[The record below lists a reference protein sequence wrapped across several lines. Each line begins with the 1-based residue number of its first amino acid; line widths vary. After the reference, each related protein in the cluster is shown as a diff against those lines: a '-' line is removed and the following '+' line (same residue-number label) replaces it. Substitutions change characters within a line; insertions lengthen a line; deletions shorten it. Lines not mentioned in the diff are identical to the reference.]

1 MSTSEPPPLPAI
13 QRATKN
19 WRRGVLIGVIVMAG
33 LVVVLLRPFGLIR
46 PFFVPTGAMTPAL
59 SPNDHFMMERFTFL
73 VRKPHRGDIIVFRTD
88 GIASLPADTLFIK
101 RVAGEPGERLR
112 ISDGKLCVNDTHV
125 ALRNASGEIRYV
137 FLPGSSYLASPSD
150 TVTVP
155 DGQYFVLG
163 DNSSNS
169 SDSRF
174 WGFVPAK
181 NVMGRALVR
190 YWPPERIGGVR

>member
-1 MSTSEPPPLPAI
+1 
-13 QRATKN
+13 
-19 WRRGVLIGVIVMAG
+19 MAG
-33 LVVVLLRPFGLIR
+33 LVVVLLRLFGLIR

-59 SPNDHFMMERFTFL
+59 SPGDHFMMERFTFL
-73 VRKPHRGDIIVFRTD
+73 VRKPQRGDMIVFRTD
-88 GIASLPADTLFIK
+88 GIASLPADTLYIK

-112 ISDGKLCVNDTHV
+112 ISDGKLYVNDTHV

-137 FLPGSSYLASPSD
+137 FLPGSSYLASDKDS
-150 TVTVP
+150 VTVP

-181 NVMGRALVR
+181 NVMGRASVC
-190 YWPPERIGGVR
+190 YWPPARIGGVR

>member
-1 MSTSEPPPLPAI
+1 MSEPPPLPAI
-13 QRATKN
+13 QRATKS
-19 WRRGVLIGVIVMAG
+19 WRRRVLIGVIVMAG
-33 LVVVLLRPFGLIR
+33 LVVVLLRLFGLIR

-59 SPNDHFMMERFTFL
+59 SPGDHFMMERFTFL
-73 VRKPHRGDIIVFRTD
+73 VRKPQRGDMIVFRTD
-88 GIASLPADTLFIK
+88 GIASLPADTLYIK

-112 ISDGKLCVNDTHV
+112 ISDGKLYVNDTHV

-137 FLPGSSYLASPSD
+137 FLPGSSYLASDKDS
-150 TVTVP
+150 VTVP

-181 NVMGRALVR
+181 NVMGRASVC
-190 YWPPERIGGVR
+190 YWPPARIGGVR